1 MHIGQIE
8 ITPLSDGTI
17 RLDGGAMFGV
27 VPKVLWE
34 RQALPDARNRIEIA
48 LRPLLIRTGGRNIL
62 VDAGIGDKLTPKE
75 IEIYGVDRVESLD
88 RSLARAGLMARDID
102 VVIATHLHFDHAGG
116 FTSLVDGVLVPR
128 FPRATYLIRRG
139 EWEAATEVN
148 ERTRASYAAENFVP
162 LAEAGVVQ
170 FIEEDGE
177 LLPGVSVWRTG
188 GHTRDHQIVRISSGG
203 RTAIFAADL
212 LPTTAHLREAWIMG
226 YDLYPMDTLA
236 YKREFLREA
245 ATDEHLI
252 LFEHDP
258 RVAAGIIRA
267 DAKGRRV
274 EPVDL

>member
-34 RQALPDARNRIEIA
+34 RHAPPDARNRIEIA
-48 LRPLLIRTGGRNIL
+48 LRPLLIRAAGRNIL

-88 RSLARAGLMARDID
+88 RSLARAGLTARDID
-102 VVIATHLHFDHAGG
+102 LVIATHLHFDHAGG

-148 ERTRASYAAENFVP
+148 ERTRASYSAENFLP

-170 FIEEDGE
+170 FIEQDGE

-203 RTAIFAADL
+203 QTAIFAADL

-236 YKREFLREA
+236 YKREFVQEA
-245 ATDEHLI
+245 AAEGHVI